1 MHLSVDPP
9 SRDSGHPSSASAGSL
24 VLAFSSPPR
33 LLFVCSSR
41 PRLSPADHGGADAAV
56 AVVGRRL
63 RTARSSNQSH

>member
-24 VLAFSSPPR
+24 VLAFSPLPR
-33 LLFVCSSR
+33 SLLVWSSR
-41 PRLSPADHGGADAAV
+41 LSLCPADHGGADAAV